1 MTTKEAYVQKI
12 QARLNAWDSEI
23 EGLKAKAME
32 ANADARIAIEEQIVA
47 VERQQ
52 KEAQQKLDEL
62 RQANEDAWGDLKA
75 GAESAWM
82 SLGKAVEN
90 AAKRFQA

>member
-1 MTTKEAYVQKI
+1 MTMKDAYVQKI

-23 EGLKAKAME
+23 EGLRAKAIE

-47 VERQQ
+47 VEQQ
-52 KEAQQKLDEL
+52 QREAQQKLDEL
-62 RQANEDAWGDLKA
+62 RQSNEDAWGDLKA

-82 SLGKAVEN
+82 SLEKAVES
-90 AAKRFQA
+90 AAKRFQS

>member
-1 MTTKEAYVQKI
+1 MTMKDAYVQKI

-23 EGLKAKAME
+23 ESLKAKAIE

-47 VERQQ
+47 VEKQQ

-62 RQANEDAWGDLKA
+62 RQSNEDAWGDLKA

-82 SLGKAVEN
+82 SLEKAIEN
-90 AAKRFQA
+90 AAKRF